1 MEIEINVVE
10 IDVNVNVVEV
20 EINEIIKNLFPK
32 RPAGL
37 NKISRKMAKT
47 PA

>member
-20 EINEIIKNLFPK
+20 EINEIIKKHFCQGNRLQHK
-32 RPAGL
+32 
-37 NKISRKMAKT
+37 KHY
-47 PA
+47 